1 MRQGA
6 IDLQDVTLVFGSGS
20 HAVVALEDLSLHVEP
35 GEFLAI
41 LGPSGCGKSSLI
53 STIAGFQPPHAGT
66 LLVDGAAVSSPG
78 SDRGVVFQ
86 QPTLFPWKS
95 VRQNVD
101 FGLRLRKV
109 PRQKRRA
116 ILDEILHKVGLTEF
130 INHYPTQLSGGMQQ
144 RVGLA
149 RVLVNQPRVMLMDE
163 PFGSLDAQTRLQMQ
177 ELLLEV
183 WNEFGMTILFVT
195 HDIDE
200 AVFLGSRVAMLTRR
214 PGRLKTIIEVD
225 LPRPRKLDVLVS
237 PEFMLLKRNCMALLR
252 EETVGPNQAQ
262 VRNNDFNQAANNTG

>member
-1 MRQGA
+1 MSDGA
-6 IDLQDVTLVFGSGS
+6 INLREVTLVFGAGS
-20 HAVVALEDLSLHVEP
+20 QAVVALEDLSLHVEA
-35 GEFLAI
+35 GELLTI

-53 STIAGFQPPHAGT
+53 STIAGFQTPHRGT
-66 LLVDGAAVSSPG
+66 LVVDGTAVTRPG

-109 PRQKRRA
+109 RRKERA
-116 ILDEILHKVGLTEF
+116 TILDEILRKVGLSEF
-130 INHYPTQLSGGMQQ
+130 VGHYPTQLSGGMQQ

-149 RVLVNQPRVMLMDE
+149 RVLVNRPRVMLMDE
-163 PFGSLDAQTRLQMQ
+163 PFGSLDAQTRLAMQ
-177 ELLLEV
+177 ELLLDV
-183 WNEFGMTILFVT
+183 WSEFQMTILFVT

-200 AVFLGSRVAMLTRR
+200 AVFLGSRVAVLTRR
-214 PGRLKTIIEVD
+214 PGRLKTIVDVD
-225 LPRPRKLDVLVS
+225 LPRPRKIDVLVS

-252 EETVGPNQAQ
+252 EE
-262 VRNNDFNQAANNTG
+262 AAPEC